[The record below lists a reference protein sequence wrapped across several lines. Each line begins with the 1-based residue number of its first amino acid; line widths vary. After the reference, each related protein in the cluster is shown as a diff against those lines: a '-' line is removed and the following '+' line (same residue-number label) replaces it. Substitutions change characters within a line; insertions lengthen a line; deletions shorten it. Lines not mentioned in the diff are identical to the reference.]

1 MGSNLVVI
9 KLGQKYPNWEE
20 TVCPRPTNRERET
33 SQHPKTESSG
43 HLLFLP
49 AQTPSFLLVI
59 ARWFYLVACQPSSQ
73 GLAHDLSWASQVP
86 SPRNLNLQ
94 LKVQGAYSSWQQCP
108 KNFPFVFVPWSSP
121 QPSGWSFLRPV
132 YLTFLQLL
140 CAAPCHSSKF
150 LFYHWVSL
158 HNFCYLPPKNP
169 GRDSGIQTAVWP
181 AEMVGQQ
188 PSTPVKESLILTCE
202 ERVPLRS
209 NIQVDKCAWMN
220 FC

>member
-43 HLLFLP
+43 HLLFSP

-158 HNFCYLPPKNP
+158 HNFCVIKLICLNIVNC
-169 GRDSGIQTAVWP
+169 GEVQDQINEASSEHRFNWASNWSWDQRSGWP
-181 AEMVGQQ
+181 
-188 PSTPVKESLILTCE
+188 TP
-202 ERVPLRS
+202 
-209 NIQVDKCAWMN
+209 
-220 FC
+220 

>member
-1 MGSNLVVI
+1 MDSNLVI
-9 KLGQKYPNWEE
+9 IELGQKNPNWEE
-20 TVCPRPTNRERET
+20 TVCPRLTNRQRET
-33 SQHPKTESSG
+33 SHHPKNECSG
-43 HLLFLP
+43 HLLFSP

-59 ARWFYLVACQPSSQ
+59 ACWFYLVACARAWHVTSAELVKCPLPGIWIFNWKRKELIHPDSS
-73 GLAHDLSWASQVP
+73 A
-86 SPRNLNLQ
+86 
-94 LKVQGAYSSWQQCP
+94 P

-132 YLTFLQLL
+132 DLTFLQLL

-158 HNFCYLPPKNP
+158 HNFCCLPPKNP

-209 NIQVDKCAWMN
+209 NNQVNKCAWMN